1 MFWNQCCDAC
11 KGIAMTGRPLKNI
24 KGCQCWFFG
33 PKKCFSWA
41 KIHIFGTA
49 SHFFVTNTRDHQKGN
64 LFCASPVA
72 IWTPG
77 RPLGPKNS
85 IFGSKR
91 ARKRPAEWAPTG
103 KPKNGLYGPKIHFLA
118 TPSKFFVTIMTVHQK
133 GKVFVLNPLH
143 GGLGAAARAH
153 FWPENLH
160 FLLYTHINFPWM
172 FGIFLLFGL
181 CILVNDIVQMI
192 KVSKDQ

>member
-49 SHFFVTNTRDHQKGN
+49 SHFFVTNTTDHQKGN
-64 LFCASPVA
+64 LFCASPFA

-85 IFGSKR
+85 ILGSKR
-91 ARKRPAEWAPTG
+91 ARKRPAERAPTG
-103 KPKNGLYGPKIHFLA
+103 KPKNRLYGPKIHFLA

-143 GGLGAAARAH
+143 GGPQGGRQSPFLARKSPFFYAT
-153 FWPENLH
+153 P
-160 FLLYTHINFPWM
+160 I
-172 FGIFLLFGL
+172 
-181 CILVNDIVQMI
+181 
-192 KVSKDQ
+192 